1 MDEQNI
7 QNPYEIQLADVAEE
21 IGADIKIEYYKAT
34 ITFNR
39 AQLKQIKAVGL
50 PTDVMSLV
58 MFALMEHGKSK
69 DEIVDFFA
77 EAQEHNQSPRVTFG
91 NPEGEEGLN
100 VKSQSENPELDKL
113 VQCAEKRV
121 SGIEAE

>member
-7 QNPYEIQLADVAEE
+7 QNPYEIQLADAAEE

-39 AQLKQIKAVGL
+39 AQLRQIKGAGL

-58 MFALMEHGKSK
+58 MFALMEHGRSK

-77 EAQEHNQSPRVTFG
+77 EAQEHNQSPRVTFETPENEIG
-91 NPEGEEGLN
+91 N
-100 VKSQSENPELDKL
+100 SEID
-113 VQCAEKRV
+113 AE
-121 SGIEAE
+121 

>member
-1 MDEQNI
+1 MDEQII
-7 QNPYEIQLADVAEE
+7 QNPYEIELADVAEE
-21 IGADIKIEYYKAT
+21 IGADIKIEYYTAT

-39 AQLKQIKAVGL
+39 AQLQQIKGAGL

-77 EAQEHNQSPRVTFG
+77 GAQEHNQAPKVTFSG
-91 NPEGEEGLN
+91 PDGERI
-100 VKSQSENPELDKL
+100 KP
-113 VQCAEKRV
+113 
-121 SGIEAE
+121 EAEAAE

>member
-7 QNPYEIQLADVAEE
+7 QNPYEMELADVAEE

-39 AQLKQIKAVGL
+39 AQLRQIKGAGL

-58 MFALMEHGKSK
+58 MFALMEHGRSK

-77 EAQEHNQSPRVTFG
+77 EAQEHKQSPRVTFETPENEIG
-91 NPEGEEGLN
+91 N
-100 VKSQSENPELDKL
+100 
-113 VQCAEKRV
+113 
-121 SGIEAE
+121 SGIDAE